1 MSPIYIFK
9 ASSMIGMRDH
19 LGQWWKVVQDC
30 VRCGQCCMDQGPTW
44 KFAEDEIMGGCVF
57 LEERENDLYRC
68 SLMMYRPLGCGVT
81 NPHTIPKY
89 CSIIMEKIDSPDEL
103 VK

>member
-1 MSPIYIFK
+1 
-9 ASSMIGMRDH
+9 
-19 LGQWWKVVQDC
+19 
-30 VRCGQCCMDQGPTW
+30 MDQGPTW